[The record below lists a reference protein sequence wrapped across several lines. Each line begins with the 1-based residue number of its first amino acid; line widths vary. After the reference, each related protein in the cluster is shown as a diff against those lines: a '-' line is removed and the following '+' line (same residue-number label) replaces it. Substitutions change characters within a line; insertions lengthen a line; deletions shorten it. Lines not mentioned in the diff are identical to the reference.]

1 MSANEDKKPP
11 EAEAE
16 GPALE
21 QQDWTDLEGATDS
34 VSTPQNGDL
43 RYARSEGLRSGD
55 LPGEDDDNPYQ
66 DSDEALPTDGEEGAL
81 RRDPSKEKDR
91 FGEV

>member
-1 MSANEDKKPP
+1 MSTNENKRPQ

-43 RYARSEGLRSGD
+43 RYARNEGLKSGD

-66 DSDEALPTDGEEGAL
+66 DSDEALPADSEEGAI
-81 RRDPSKEKDR
+81 RRDTAKENDR
-91 FGEV
+91 FDEV

>member
-1 MSANEDKKPP
+1 MTPNDNKRPP
-11 EAEAE
+11 DAEAD

-43 RYARSEGLRSGD
+43 RYARSEGLQPGD

-66 DSDEALPTDGEEGAL
+66 ESDEALPPDSEEGAI
-81 RRDPSKEKDR
+81 RRDPTKEKDR
-91 FGEV
+91 FDEV